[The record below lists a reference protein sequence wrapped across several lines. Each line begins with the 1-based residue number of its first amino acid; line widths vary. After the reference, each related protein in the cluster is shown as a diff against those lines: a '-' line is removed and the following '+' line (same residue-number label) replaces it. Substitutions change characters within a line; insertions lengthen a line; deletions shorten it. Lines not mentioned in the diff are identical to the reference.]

1 MSEVTLNQ
9 ILKAREDRV
18 ELQRTLL
25 RKHRCALICFTMNIA
40 GPTKINP
47 AIERAFRYGLR
58 ALTSV
63 LPSDAIREQ
72 SVITPETGC
81 QAMLSVDMDAQRLK
95 EICVQIEEQTPLGR
109 LFDMDVLD
117 ADGNKLARSEL
128 RGCIVCGVKG
138 RGCAA
143 RRLHTV
149 TELQSATTQI
159 IERHFQQID
168 FEEIAEDAKQCLLDE
183 VATTPKP
190 GLVDL
195 RNNGSHSDMNPST
208 FIASAHALKPY
219 FKKCLEIGR
228 LSSKDAA
235 QKCHLLLKK
244 AGLDA
249 EKAMYSATNGV
260 NTHKGAIYTLG
271 ILCGSI
277 GRLWSVEQPIAESTV
292 LLSECATLVETSVRS
307 DFASMTGETAGERL
321 YLQYGL
327 QGIRGEVARGLP
339 SVMNLALPV
348 LKQYLQ
354 QGLSF
359 NDAGALVL
367 LHLIARVQDTNLYHR
382 GGHEG
387 AAFAAR
393 SARELID
400 TEKIPSIQQIEALD
414 DAFIA
419 RNLSPGGCADLL
431 AVTYFVHKLEL
442 RRCAP

>member
-25 RKHRCALICFTMNIA
+25 RKHRCALVCFTMNIA
-40 GPTKINP
+40 GPVKTNP
-47 AIERAFRYGLR
+47 AIERAFRYGLQALVN
-58 ALTSV
+58 ALT
-63 LPSDAIREQ
+63 SDAIREQ
-72 SVITPETGC
+72 FVITPETGC

-95 EICVQIEEQTPLGR
+95 EICVHIEEQTPLGR

-117 ADGNKLARSEL
+117 AEGNKLIRSEL
-128 RGCIVCGVKG
+128 RGCIVCGRQG
-138 RGCAA
+138 RACAA

-149 TELQSATTQI
+149 SELQTATMQI
-159 IERHFQQID
+159 IEQHFQQID
-168 FEEIAEDAKQCLLDE
+168 FEQIAEDAMQCLLDE

-195 RNNGSHSDMNPST
+195 RNNGSHGDMNPST

-219 FKKCLEIGR
+219 FKKCLEIGH
-228 LSSKDAA
+228 LSSNDAA
-235 QKCHLLLKK
+235 QECFLLLKN

-249 EKAMYSATNGV
+249 ENAMHSATNGV

-277 GRLWSVEQPIAESTV
+277 GRRWSVEQPIAESAV
-292 LLSECATLVETSVRS
+292 LFSECATLVKMSVQS
-307 DFASMTGETAGERL
+307 DFASMTGATAGERL

-327 QGIRGEVARGLP
+327 QGIRGEVAKGLP
-339 SVMNLALPV
+339 SVLNLALPV
-348 LKQYLQ
+348 FKQYLRR
-354 QGLSF
+354 GLSF

-367 LHLIARVQDTNLYHR
+367 LHLIAHVQDTNVYHR

-387 AAFAAR
+387 AAFAAQ

-400 TEKIPSIQQIEALD
+400 INQIPSIRQIEALD
-414 DAFIA
+414 DSFIA

-431 AVTYFVHKLEL
+431 AVTYFVYKLES
-442 RRCAP
+442 RQCAP